1 MNTPPAKVTII
12 IPVHNEGKGLADLH
26 GALDAVLA
34 ELDGYDFHILMVDD
48 GSIDDSWSRISAL
61 AKADPRLRGISLSRN
76 FGKEMAL
83 TAGVEH
89 VGEVDAVICMD
100 ADLQHPP
107 EVIPR
112 LLETWQQGFQ
122 IVATIRKTVADY
134 SVVKRLGSKL
144 FYAIMSRYS
153 DLDIPPNSTDFRL
166 LDSKVVETLR
176 TFKERARLFRGLI
189 DWMGFKKTYIEFD
202 APSREQGRPA
212 YSLQKLFNL
221 AINSFTSFSLLPLRF
236 TGYLGVCITAGSL
249 ALLGYM
255 ALSMAFSKEVYTAM
269 AFFMVFNTF
278 LIGLLLCS
286 VGMVALYIGHIHTQV
301 VERPLYII
309 SHTTDD
315 AAAPGDLGTTGSP

>member
-1 MNTPPAKVTII
+1 MNATPAKVTII
-12 IPVHNEGKGLADLH
+12 IPVHNEGEGIAELH
-26 GALDAVLA
+26 RALDAVLSG
-34 ELDGYDFHILMVDD
+34 LDGYDFRMLLVDD
-48 GSIDDSWSRISAL
+48 GSADDSWKRIEAL
-61 AKADPRLRGISLSRN
+61 SQADPRVRGISLSRN

-89 VGEVDAVICMD
+89 AGDVDAVICMD

-107 EVIPR
+107 EVIPK
-112 LLETWQQGFQ
+112 LLESWRQGFQ
-122 IVATIRKTVADY
+122 MVATIRRTVADY
-134 SVVKRLGSKL
+134 SVTKRLGSKL

-166 LDSKVVETLR
+166 LDRKVVETLR
-176 TFKERARLFRGLI
+176 TFKERARLFRGII

-236 TGYLGVCITAGSL
+236 TGYLGVVITASSL

-255 ALSMAFSKEVYTAM
+255 AVSMAFFEEVYTAM

-309 SHTTDD
+309 ARATGGSGTDDETTTDH
-315 AAAPGDLGTTGSP
+315 A

>member
-1 MNTPPAKVTII
+1 MNATPAKVTII
-12 IPVHNEGKGLADLH
+12 IPVHNEGAGIAELH
-26 GALDAVLA
+26 RALGDVLA
-34 ELDGYDFHILMVDD
+34 GLDGYDFRMLMVDD
-48 GSIDDSWSRISAL
+48 GSADDSWKRIESL
-61 AKADPRLRGISLSRN
+61 AKADPRVRGISLSRN

-89 VGEVDAVICMD
+89 AGDVDAVICMD

-112 LLETWQQGFQ
+112 MLEAWREGFQ
-122 IVATIRKTVADY
+122 VVATIRRTVADY
-134 SVVKRLGSKL
+134 SMVKRVGSKL

-166 LDSKVVETLR
+166 LDRQVVETLR

-189 DWMGFKKTYIEFD
+189 DWMGFKKTYIEFH
-202 APSREQGRPA
+202 APCREQGRPA
-212 YSLQKLFNL
+212 YSFQKLFNL
-221 AINSFTSFSLLPLRF
+221 AVNSFTSFSLLPLRF
-236 TGYLGVCITAGSL
+236 TGYLGVFITASALVLL
-249 ALLGYM
+249 AYM
-255 ALSMAFSKEVYTAM
+255 AFSMAFLGEIYTAM

-278 LIGLLLCS
+278 LIGLLLCA

-309 SHTTDD
+309 GHATDD
-315 AAAPGDLGTTGSP
+315 AQPTDDQ